1 MVSKRILTIEIG
13 HLNTRIC
20 EMNYRKQNRPV
31 IYRAVSIKNPDNC
44 LSDGYIRNTSELGEY
59 LNRKLKIAGMKKS
72 DVVFTIASNKIMSR
86 EIEIPAVKDA
96 FISRVVSAQA
106 DEYLPIDTTDYI
118 ISYTV
123 LEKDKL
129 NHKIK
134 LMIFAAPKDLV
145 NDYYQLAESMGV
157 KIESIDYV
165 GNSSYQWLKR
175 VIKDEA
181 GLVVNIDSVTTLATI
196 LDNGKLML
204 QRNIITGTELLLHKD
219 NFDGKF
225 SFYSKDEESR
235 LFSDVQEDND
245 EYVSPYGNTV
255 TEQPANPILDENED
269 ENEKEHFPNKQE
281 ISQSEIDMLIGSLS
295 RIIEYHTN
303 SKKGNKVSKIY
314 ITGEG
319 ALLQGIDELME
330 KAMGIPTESV
340 KKLPGVFFKGNAR
353 EPSLDNQSSCYIAC
367 AGAALA
373 PIDLIP
379 YELADYEQKKYDM
392 RTYFLMLGLVAGAC
406 IFVIAICQLHY
417 MGVKNESA
425 QIQRQINQEQYITKV
440 YQSYLEAE
448 EEYKYIQA
456 LDHATETNNENLNDL
471 FNQLEGKLP
480 RDAEIT
486 SMTSAGDDFS
496 MSFNVTSKPVAAK
509 VLMQLK
515 QIDYVEKVSIS
526 EVNAEEIV
534 TFQVTCN
541 YSTFKALMTG
551 NLDNEATIN
560 TDSAAE
566 VKKND

>member
-31 IYRAVSIKNPDNC
+31 IYRAVSIKTPDNC
-44 LSDGYIRNTSELGEY
+44 INDGYIRNTGELGEY
-59 LNRKLKIAGMKKS
+59 LNRKLKVAGIKQS

-86 EIEIPAVKDA
+86 EIEIPAVKDS
-96 FISRVVSAQA
+96 FISRMVSAQA

-118 ISYTV
+118 ISHTV
-123 LEKDKL
+123 MEKDKL
-129 NHKIK
+129 NNKIK

-145 NDYYQLAESMGV
+145 DDYYQLAESIGV

-175 VIKDEA
+175 VVKDEA

-219 NFDGKF
+219 NFDDNF
-225 SFYSKDEESR
+225 SSQSMEEGYRLYSDLQEEK
-235 LFSDVQEDND
+235 D

-255 TEQPANPILDENED
+255 NEQSTKSIPADA
-269 ENEKEHFPNKQE
+269 EKEVSHNQQE
-281 ISQSEIDMLIGSLS
+281 ISHNEIEMLIGSLS

-303 SKKGNKVSKIY
+303 SKRGNRVSKIY
-314 ITGEG
+314 ITGDG
-319 ALLQGIDELME
+319 AFLQGIDELIE
-330 KAMGIPTESV
+330 KALGISTESV
-340 KKLPGVFFKGNAR
+340 KSLPGAFFKGNAK
-353 EPSLDNQSSCYIAC
+353 EQSLDNQASCYIAC

-392 RTYFLMLGLVAGAC
+392 RTYFVMLGLVAAAC
-406 IFVIAICQLHY
+406 IFVITVCQLHY
-417 MGVKNESA
+417 MSVKNEST
-425 QIQRQINQEQYITKV
+425 QIQREINQEQYITEV
-440 YQSYLEAE
+440 YQGYLMAE

-456 LDHATETNNENLNDL
+456 LDNSTKRNNENLNDL
-471 FNQLEGKLP
+471 FNQLEDKLP

-496 MSFNVTSKPVAAK
+496 MSFKVTSKSVAAK

-515 QIDYVEKVSIS
+515 QIDYVENVSIS
-526 EVNAEEIV
+526 EVTDDGTVN
-534 TFQVTCN
+534 FQVTCK
-541 YSTFKALMTG
+541 YSKFKPLITE
-551 NLDNEATIN
+551 NLDNETNIN